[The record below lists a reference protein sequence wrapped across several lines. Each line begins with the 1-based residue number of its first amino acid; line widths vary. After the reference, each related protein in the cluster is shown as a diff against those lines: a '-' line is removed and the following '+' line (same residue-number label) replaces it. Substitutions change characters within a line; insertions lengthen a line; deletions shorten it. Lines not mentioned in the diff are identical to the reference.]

1 MRSDQEV
8 KRDVEQTL
16 RLTPEIGA
24 ADLALAVRNGIIMLT
39 GFARNELEK
48 YEAERLAHRVAGVL
62 GLATDIGA
70 HPRGSDPRRD
80 PDIADAAAAA
90 IRARLPTCCDRI
102 SVVAHLGWIT
112 LEGEVEWHYQRE
124 TAEGAVRGLKGSR
137 GVNNLI
143 RVCAKMAHSEV
154 KRSIEK
160 AFRRS
165 AVVDVNRIAIETSDG
180 ETVLGGTVRSWA
192 EREEAAAVP

>member
-1 MRSDQEV
+1 MRSAQEV

-16 RLTPEIGA
+16 RSTPEIA
-24 ADLALAVRNGIIMLT
+24 ADLAVAVRNGIIMLT

-62 GLATDIGA
+62 GLANDIKA
-70 HPRGSDPRRD
+70 HPRGSDLRRD
-80 PDIADAAAAA
+80 PEIAGAAAAA

-102 SVVAHLGWIT
+102 NVVAQLGWIT
-112 LEGEVEWHYQRE
+112 LEGQVEWHYQRKR
-124 TAEGAVRGLKGSR
+124 AEGAVRGLKGSR

-143 RVCAKMAHSEV
+143 RVCAKLAHSEV
-154 KRSIEK
+154 KRDIEQ

-165 AVVDVNRIAIETSDG
+165 DAVDVNRIAIETSDR
-180 ETVLGGTVRSWA
+180 ETVLAGTVRSWA
-192 EREEAAAVP
+192 EREEAAATP